1 MISYNSDPQQ
11 NFLINALPRPT
22 LERLSPMLELIHLQ
36 QGQVLYELN
45 HPLFYVYFPTTS
57 VVSLLNL
64 LENGT
69 SAEIA
74 AVGNEGMV
82 GVSLFMSSEPMHNLA
97 VVQSAGHAYRLKG
110 SILRQELNRSGGR
123 RNGMMQTL
131 LLHYTQALI
140 TQTAQTAV
148 CNRHHSIE
156 QQLCRYLLST
166 LDRLPSEELA
176 MTQEL
181 IANMLGVRREGI
193 TEAAGKL
200 QKKGLINYS
209 RGHITIIDRPGL
221 ENQACECYKVIKQ
234 EFMRLLAP
242 YHTPHQASR
251 DFISPPKSIHKVIPT
266 RYIHK

>member
-1 MISYNSDPQQ
+1 MLAYDSNPQQ
-11 NFLINALPRPT
+11 NSLINALPRHT
-22 LERLSPMLELIHLQ
+22 LERLSPMLDLIQLK

-57 VVSLLNL
+57 VISLLNL

-74 AVGNEGMV
+74 GVGNEGMV
-82 GVSLFMSSEPMHNLA
+82 GVSLFMSGEPMHNLA

-123 RNGMMQTL
+123 RDGMLQKL
-131 LLHYTQALI
+131 LLHYTQALF

-166 LDRLPSEELA
+166 LDRLPSKELA

-181 IANMLGVRREGI
+181 IANMLGVRREGV

-209 RGHITIIDRPGL
+209 RGHITLLDRPGL
-221 ENQACECYKVIKQ
+221 ENQACECYKVVKQ
-234 EFMRLLAP
+234 EFKRLLTHYYPQVSA
-242 YHTPHQASR
+242 
-251 DFISPPKSIHKVIPT
+251 DFISPPRTIHKVMPA

>member
-1 MISYNSDPQQ
+1 MFSYDTSPQQ
-11 NFLINALPRPT
+11 NFLINALPRST
-22 LERLSPMLELIHLQ
+22 LERLTPMLELIHLQ

-74 AVGNEGMV
+74 AVGHEGMV
-82 GVSLFMSSEPMHNLA
+82 GVSLLMSSKPMHNLA

-123 RNGMMQTL
+123 RSGTLQKL

-140 TQTAQTAV
+140 AQTAQTAV

-166 LDRLPSEELA
+166 LDRLPSKEVA

-209 RGHITIIDRPGL
+209 RGHITIMDRSGL
-221 ENQACECYKVIKQ
+221 EKQACECYMVVKH
-234 EFMRLLAP
+234 EFQRLL
-242 YHTPHQASR
+242 TPPPSPQIPR
-251 DFISPPKSIHKVIPT
+251 DFVSPPKSVQKVMPA

>member
-1 MISYNSDPQQ
+1 MFSYDSRPQQ
-11 NFLINALPRPT
+11 NALINALSRST
-22 LERLSPMLELIHLQ
+22 FERLSPMLELVQ
-36 QGQVLYELN
+36 FEQSQVLYELN
-45 HPLFYVYFPTTS
+45 HPMFYVYFPTTS
-57 VVSLLNL
+57 VISLLNL

-82 GVSLFMSSEPMHNLA
+82 GVSLFMSGESMHNLA

-123 RNGMMQTL
+123 RDGVLQKL

-140 TQTAQTAV
+140 TQTAQIAV

-166 LDRLPSEELA
+166 LDRLPSEELT

-209 RGHITIIDRPGL
+209 RGHITILDRPGL
-221 ENQACECYKVIKQ
+221 ENQACECYKVVKQ
-234 EFMRLLAP
+234 EFKRLLTSQHSQISADFTAP
-242 YHTPHQASR
+242 PT
-251 DFISPPKSIHKVIPT
+251 SIHKVIPT
-266 RYIHK
+266 RYIYK

>member
-1 MISYNSDPQQ
+1 MYSYNSTPQQ
-11 NFLINALPRPT
+11 NLLISALPRST
-22 LERLSPMLELIHLQ
+22 LNRLSPMLELIQ
-36 QGQVLYELN
+36 IKQGQVLYELN
-45 HPLFYVYFPTTS
+45 HPLFYAYFPTTS

-74 AVGNEGMV
+74 GVGNEGMV
-82 GVSLFMSSEPMHNLA
+82 GLSLFMSGEPMHNLA
-97 VVQSAGHAYRLKG
+97 VVQSAGYAFRLKG
-110 SILRQELNRSGGR
+110 SILRQEINRSGGR
-123 RNGMMQTL
+123 RDGMLQKL

-166 LDRLPSEELA
+166 LDRLPSKELA

-209 RGHITIIDRPGL
+209 RGHITILDRPGL
-221 ENQACECYKVIKQ
+221 ENQACECYKVVKK
-234 EFMRLLAP
+234 EFQRLFN
-242 YHTPHQASR
+242 HHSSQVASN
-251 DFISPPKSIHKVIPT
+251 FISPPPRTIHKVMPA

>member
-1 MISYNSDPQQ
+1 MILYNPSPQQ
-11 NFLINALPRPT
+11 NSLLNALPRT
-22 LERLSPMLELIHLQ
+22 TFERISPMLELLNLQ

-57 VVSLLNL
+57 IVSLLNL

-74 AVGNEGMV
+74 GVGNEGMV
-82 GVSLFMSSEPMHNLA
+82 GVSLFMSGQPMHNLA
-97 VVQSAGHAYRLKG
+97 VVQSAGYAYRLKG

-123 RNGMMQTL
+123 RNGVLQKL

-140 TQTAQTAV
+140 AQTAQTAV

-166 LDRLPSEELA
+166 LDRLPSAELA

-209 RGHITIIDRPGL
+209 RGHITVMDRPGL
-221 ENQACECYKVIKQ
+221 ENQACECYQVVRQ
-234 EFMRLLAP
+234 EFKRLLAP
-242 YHTPHQASR
+242 PPSHDTLS
-251 DFISPPKSIHKVIPT
+251 DFTAPPRSIHKVLPA
-266 RYIHK
+266 RYIRK